1 MNRLLSYK
9 RRQQFAPSADRD
21 FPLAGAPAVRCRRT
35 TLVCKTSI
43 ETSIETDA
51 SIQTSIQMNHRNET
65 VQSFARGLD
74 VLRSFGAER
83 RRQTITEVAE
93 RTGMTRAAAR
103 RFLYTLCERGFAR
116 SDGKHF
122 ELTPAVLEIS
132 HAYLS

>member
-1 MNRLLSYK
+1 
-9 RRQQFAPSADRD
+9 
-21 FPLAGAPAVRCRRT
+21 
-35 TLVCKTSI
+35 
-43 ETSIETDA
+43 
-51 SIQTSIQMNHRNET
+51 MNHRNET

-132 HAYLS
+132 HAYLSGVSELESVREVLHELTRELDEMCADSWRWQVQNPNGYAGEQGDTLTGQSPAS